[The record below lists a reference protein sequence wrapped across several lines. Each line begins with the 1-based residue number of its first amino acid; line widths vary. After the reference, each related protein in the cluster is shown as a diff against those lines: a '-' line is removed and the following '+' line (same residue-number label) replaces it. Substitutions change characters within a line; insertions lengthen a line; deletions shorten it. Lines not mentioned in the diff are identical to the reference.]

1 MSVYPSQVGV
11 NNDFKRYP
19 WAAHTA
25 WGYPFNLL
33 HNVIEHT
40 FAYTHHK
47 KKVSAAT
54 AAAVLASTASKV
66 TAQTI
71 TTGITQPDVPRL
83 LAVTIGGNSA
93 NVLTSTVTVKGY
105 NVEGKPIT
113 DTYAVTAGATGQ
125 LQPVTGVAFKYVT
138 EVDFPAQGGTD
149 VTLTVDTLN
158 KIGLNHRCPS
168 GYTTIVVVHDNA
180 LDIGAA
186 ATHPVA
192 EAAPSAS
199 SVNGQFVER
208 NWVTPATTPNGTNFL
223 YFFYWFHKVLVYPPK
238 DSPEFYSTTT
248 STSSTSTSTTT
259 SSTSTSTSI
268 SSTSTSISSTSTST
282 TVSTSTSISTT
293 TSSTS
298 TSTTTLPV

>member
-1 MSVYPSQVGV
+1 MANSVYPSQVGV

-47 KKVSAAT
+47 KKVSAGT
-54 AAAVLASTASKV
+54 AAAVHASISGSSS
-66 TAQTI
+66 AQTI
-71 TTGITQPDVPRL
+71 TTGIVQPDVPRV
-83 LAVTIGGNSA
+83 LAVTLGGTGFA
-93 NVLTSTVTVKGY
+93 AGTVTIKGY
-105 NVEGKPIT
+105 NVEGKPISDVISYT
-113 DTYAVTAGATGQ
+113 SSTGQ
-125 LQPVTGVAFKYVT
+125 FLGSLVFKYVT
-138 EVDFPAQGGTD
+138 EIDLLASLGASATV
-149 VTLTVDTLN
+149 TVDTLN

-186 ATHPVA
+186 PTHPVA
-192 EAAPSAS
+192 EAAPSGS
-199 SVNGQFVER
+199 NVDGEFVEK
-208 NWVTPATTPNGTNFL
+208 NWVTPATTLNGTNFL

-259 SSTSTSTSI
+259 SSTSSSTSI

-282 TVSTSTSISTT
+282 TQSTSTSISTT

-298 TSTTTLPV
+298 TSTTTLPI